1 MTAMA
6 DWQDVR
12 RIVGELPETDE
23 VSSRGN
29 LAWRVR
35 GKGVVWERPLR
46 KADLAALGDD
56 APDGAILGAHVP
68 DEGAK
73 FALCADRPDVYFTTP
88 HFNGYPAVLVRLDAI
103 DEAELVELITEAW
116 LAKAPKRLAAQ
127 FLANQG

>member
-1 MTAMA
+1 MA

-23 VSSRGN
+23 VSSRGS

-127 FLANQG
+127 FLADRDG

>member
-1 MTAMA
+1 MA

-23 VSSRGN
+23 VSSRGS

-103 DEAELVELITEAW
+103 DEAEMVELITEAW

-127 FLANQG
+127 FLADRDG